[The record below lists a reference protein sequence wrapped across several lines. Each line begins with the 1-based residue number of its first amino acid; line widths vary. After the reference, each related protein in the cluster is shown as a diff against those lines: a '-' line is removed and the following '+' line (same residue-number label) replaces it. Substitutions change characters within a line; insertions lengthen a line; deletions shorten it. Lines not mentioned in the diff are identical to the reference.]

1 MDKPITSIIKK
12 KEKVAVTVA
21 TSSSS
26 EESVSYDAWGKP
38 IKVETKIQKAEPAIS
53 PEEQAQRA
61 VSLQKLFDMIQDD
74 STEDDW

>member
-1 MDKPITSIIKK
+1 MDKPIASIIKK

-38 IKVETKIQKAEPAIS
+38 IKVEAKTQKAEPTIS